1 MINIEAFSYAL
12 KATWIRRL
20 ITDNCKWQDYILK
33 DVNLEKLTAVDT
45 KYAEEIMKKIDN
57 PFWKDVLT
65 GFIKTNKN
73 TKLEEGSSHIL
84 KTPIFYNSNICID
97 KKYVFWKDWYN
108 KGIRFINDLVKENEE
123 FYNQDELV
131 AKYNITTNYLHYQ
144 GIIKST
150 KIYLNSHKITLT
162 TNIEG
167 PFIPKHLKPILQ
179 QKTGTQSIYNILNK
193 NSETPTGMLSWN
205 KKYTLSNE
213 DWKKIFIYPFT
224 INKYPAIQWFQSCI
238 NHNILVTNSYLFKI
252 KLRNNPDCYYCL
264 SQEETI
270 THLFWHCEKIQQFLK
285 SLENWL
291 KLQNIECDINE
302 ESFILGINKN
312 KAFPEILSFILLYAK
327 YYIYTTRCNKQNLF
341 LGIFKAKLFLMYKI
355 HLEISISNDK
365 LNKFV
370 EKWNPYQNLI
380 NSISP

>member
-1 MINIEAFSYAL
+1 M
-12 KATWIRRL
+12 
-20 ITDNCKWQDYILK
+20 
-33 DVNLEKLTAVDT
+33 
-45 KYAEEIMKKIDN
+45 
-57 PFWKDVLT
+57 
-65 GFIKTNKN
+65 
-73 TKLEEGSSHIL
+73 
-84 KTPIFYNSNICID
+84 
-97 KKYVFWKDWYN
+97 
-108 KGIRFINDLVKENEE
+108 
-123 FYNQDELV
+123 
-131 AKYNITTNYLHYQ
+131 HYQ
-144 GIIKST
+144 GITKSIKVF
-150 KIYLNSHKITLT
+150 LNSHRITLT

-224 INKYPAIQWFQSCI
+224 ITKYPAIQWFQSCI
-238 NHNILVTNSYLFKI
+238 SHNILVTNSYLFKI

-285 SLENWL
+285 NLENWL

-327 YYIYTTRCNKQNLF
+327 YYIYTTLCNKQNLF
-341 LGIFKAKLFLMYKI
+341 LGVFKKKLLLMYKI

-365 LNKFV
+365 LNRFV

-380 NSISP
+380 NSISS